1 MKCSRAAAVGWW
13 LLALAVPLDAQ
24 VIEFES
30 NGLKYQTLT
39 RGGVTVMYAHLPT
52 ELKNYAVLQVAVAN
66 GSALPWMVKPEDFRF
81 HRSDGAVLSGENA
94 TKVVNRML
102 ERAGRNDVI
111 RLLTTYEANIYGIS
125 RIQST
130 NGYEQRRQDALAFT
144 SSPKLKAAAAASAI
158 VFVPV
163 KLKPGESTDGA
174 VFLAGSARLPAGKLV
189 VRIAGEIFEFQQD
202 DPGSRTP

>member
-1 MKCSRAAAVGWW
+1 MSVW
-13 LLALAVPLDAQ
+13 LFALPLCLSAQ

-52 ELKNYAVLQVAVAN
+52 ELRDYSVLQIAVAN
-66 GSALPWMVKPEDFRF
+66 GSAIHWTVKPEDFRF
-81 HRSDGAVLSGENA
+81 QRSDGTSVQGENA
-94 TKVVNRML
+94 TKVVKRML
-102 ERAGRNDVI
+102 DRAGRNDLI
-111 RLLTTYEANIYGIS
+111 RLLTLYEANIYGIS

-144 SSPKLKAAAAASAI
+144 SSPRLKAAAAASAI

-174 VFLAGSARLPAGKLV
+174 VFLAGPERLPAGKLIARV
-189 VRIAGEIFEFQQD
+189 AGEVFEFLPD
-202 DPGSRTP
+202 EPGSRTP